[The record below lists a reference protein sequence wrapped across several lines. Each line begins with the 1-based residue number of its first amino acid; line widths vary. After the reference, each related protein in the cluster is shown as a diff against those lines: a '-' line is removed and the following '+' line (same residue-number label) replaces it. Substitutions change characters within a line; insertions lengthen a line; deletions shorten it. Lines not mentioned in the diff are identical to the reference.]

1 MWQDHREVVQFAF
14 DAADHADRLSEV
26 DLRVP
31 RRMSE
36 RYEHLPRP
44 ALLLPDIVGD
54 DDDAACEPVLVAQTL
69 ENRLRRV
76 PLLLQLG
83 FVLLQYLVNDRNEG
97 IKLRSDRRLRPTI
110 PRRHRVLQYLRD
122 RLAVDVEQSHRLALA
137 HSLNMA
143 RKAYPVVKLHSIHLP
158 AFSSLP
164 QAQDAEFYSATV
176 RSPDRSRCP
185 FCLRD
190 SHLRALGRPHF
201 FQACFGRIAHQP
213 ALQF

>member
-69 ENRLRRV
+69 ENTLRRV

-83 FVLLQYLVNDRNEG
+83 FVLLQYLSMIGMKGSSFGRTVGFDRRYPGGTECSS
-97 IKLRSDRRLRPTI
+97 IFATVLRSMLNSRTASLLLI
-110 PRRHRVLQYLRD
+110 P
-122 RLAVDVEQSHRLALA
+122 
-137 HSLNMA
+137 
-143 RKAYPVVKLHSIHLP
+143 
-158 AFSSLP
+158 
-164 QAQDAEFYSATV
+164 
-176 RSPDRSRCP
+176 
-185 FCLRD
+185 
-190 SHLRALGRPHF
+190 
-201 FQACFGRIAHQP
+201 
-213 ALQF
+213 